1 MPNFRRNVYNRN
13 CEIDLR
19 KEFDDIVFG
28 VGGCKP
34 HNHLVLVRQ
43 ARRASDGSL
52 IKCACVSELTDEPD
66 TENQC
71 PYCLGEKYIWD
82 ERFSRCY
89 STLLGAD
96 GGKANRTKRI
106 QPGEVRTDYKIFYF
120 RYDEKVSYRDK
131 IIELSLDLEGKL
143 VIPYKREII
152 YRPETIQEY
161 RADNGRVEY
170 LAIYCREENSI
181 RENI

>member
-1 MPNFRRNVYNRN
+1 MAGRLNRFKARN

-34 HNHLVLVRQ
+34 HNHLILIREM
-43 ARRASDGSL
+43 RKDASGKL
-52 IKCACVSELTDEPD
+52 IKCECVSPLTDEAD
-66 TENQC
+66 TEEEC
-71 PYCLGEKYIWD
+71 PRCLGERYIWD

-96 GGKANRTKRI
+96 GGKGNRTKRI
-106 QPGEVRTDYKIFYF
+106 MPGEIRTDYKLFYL
-120 RYDEKVSYRDK
+120 RYDEKITYKDK
-131 IIELSLDLEGKL
+131 IIELKLDIEGNPSL
-143 VIPYKREII
+143 PYKRQII

-161 RADNGRVEY
+161 RADYGRLEY
-170 LAIYCREENSI
+170 IAVYCREENSI
-181 RENI
+181 RES